1 MSQSIHCSGA
11 NTASGGEYEEI
22 HCSGS
27 LKIQGD
33 TACQALQNSGALKL
47 AGSLVCTE
55 ELHSSGALRVE
66 GAIRTG
72 RARVSGS
79 LKSEGDLHCS
89 GDFRCSGSTALGG
102 SLQVGSGSISGV
114 CSVGGTLHGGEL
126 RVSGKLTAQEVEAE
140 SFTASGKL
148 EISGLLNAEK
158 IEIEVSGSNE
168 VGDIGG
174 GTITVR
180 RISHGLSFGERVLR
194 VKSIEGDTVDLE
206 CTQAEV
212 VRGKNIRIGRNCRIG
227 RVEHSGDLTVEGGEV
242 GEQVRI

>member
-72 RARVSGS
+72 RARV
-79 LKSEGDLHCS
+79 
-89 GDFRCSGSTALGG
+89 
-102 SLQVGSGSISGV
+102 
-114 CSVGGTLHGGEL
+114 
-126 RVSGKLTAQEVEAE
+126 
-140 SFTASGKL
+140 
-148 EISGLLNAEK
+148 SGLLNAEK

-227 RVEHSGDLTVEGGEV
+227 RVEYSGDLTVEGGEV